1 MGVSKPKPEPQGDSG
16 GGDPERGNGDM
27 KGEEGRGWEA
37 HEKGLGRIVLGD
49 MRSCG
54 RSVNFIVFASAI
66 SSISSNEG
74 IEIIGRTVSIEE
86 MPLGRL
92 MIVGVALA

>member
-1 MGVSKPKPEPQGDSG
+1 
-16 GGDPERGNGDM
+16 M